1 MRRLIVVFGIV
12 VLVAVAAFV
21 PLRRLMSHDTSTRSE
36 SQPSTAASEGDADA
50 EGRGGDPDA
59 EGARFGEA
67 NLTTVVAAAAPGWAG
82 ENVVGTGNTWEPSVA
97 ADPSAPYV
105 YVMYNDFTATKAC
118 NTCPKPPM
126 IVRASSDG
134 GATFGP
140 EVQVC
145 GAGCPHVAWQYDPVL
160 AVTSTGVVYAVWM
173 NEYKIVFSKSTDH
186 GAHWSAPTLVS
197 GKISSDKPW
206 LGISKNGTDVYIT
219 FTKGTGGDLYET
231 HSHNG
236 GSTFSAAQ
244 LIGTVAGSH
253 YFYSNGLAVLPS
265 GTAVMSASQYPN
277 TNRQTTTSP
286 ISISTFRTTNGG
298 TTWTR
303 VNVDSVFG
311 GPSYVTS
318 STTTLAADASGNLVV
333 EYGGSTTAGANGNI
347 WVQRSTD
354 GGLSWTGKRLLTPS
368 SGGGDASFPAI
379 AAGAAGDFRLTYMD
393 SRTGAWNVW
402 YRTSTDGGVTWS
414 ADVKLS
420 DATSGASYVSATGFA
435 APYGD
440 YDAIAMTNLGKS
452 VAVMG
457 EGADFT
463 AGPGNIWFNR
473 QT

>member
-1 MRRLIVVFGIV
+1 MRRSVGVCGIIL
-12 VLVAVAAFV
+12 LVALAAFF
-21 PLRRLMSHDTSTRSE
+21 PLRYLRSHGTSTRSE
-36 SQPSTAASEGDADA
+36 SQPSSATSEDDADA
-50 EGRGGDPDA
+50 AGRGGDPDA
-59 EGARFGEA
+59 TVARFGEA
-67 NLTTVVAAAAPGWAG
+67 KLSAVVAAPSAGWAG
-82 ENVVGTGNTWEPSVA
+82 ENVVGSGNTWEPSVA

-126 IVRASSDG
+126 IVRASSNG

-140 EVQVC
+140 EVKVC
-145 GAGCPHVAWQYDPVL
+145 AAACPHVAWQYDPVL

-173 NEYKIVFSKSTDH
+173 NEYKIVFSKSIDH
-186 GAHWSAPTLVS
+186 GSTWSAPTLVS

-244 LIGTVAGSH
+244 IIGTVANSH
-253 YFYSNGLAVLPS
+253 YFYSNGFAVLPS

-277 TNRQTTTSP
+277 TNRQMTTSP

-298 TTWTR
+298 ATWTR

-318 STTTLAADASGNLVV
+318 STTTLAADASGSLVV
-333 EYGGSTTAGANGNI
+333 EYGGSTTPGANGNI
-347 WVQRSTD
+347 WVQRSTN
-354 GGLSWTGKRLLTPS
+354 GGLTWTGKTLLTPT

-402 YRTSTDGGVTWS
+402 YRASTDGGATWS

-420 DATSGASYVSATGFA
+420 DATSGASYVSAAGFA

-440 YDAIAMTNLGKS
+440 YDAIAITNLGKS
-452 VAVMG
+452 VAAMG

>member
-1 MRRLIVVFGIV
+1 MRKAIGLGGIII
-12 VLVAVAAFV
+12 LVAAAVFL
-21 PLRRLMSHDTSTRSE
+21 PLRYMRSHEASDQALAQASTTSE
-36 SQPSTAASEGDADA
+36 EEPEA

-59 EGARFGEA
+59 EAVRVGEA
-67 NLTTVVAAAAPGWAG
+67 RLSTVVNAPSAGWAG
-82 ENVVGTGNTWEPSVA
+82 ESVVGTGNTWEPTIA
-97 ADPSAPYV
+97 ADPGSPYV

-118 NTCPKPPM
+118 NTCPSIPM
-126 IVRASSDG
+126 IVRASSNG

-145 GAGCPHVAWQYDPVL
+145 GINCPHVSWQYDPVL
-160 AVTSTGVVYAVWM
+160 AVTTTGDVYAVWM
-173 NEYKIVFSKSTDH
+173 NEYKIVFSKSTNH
-186 GAHWSAPTLVS
+186 GTTWSTPTLVS
-197 GKISSDKPW
+197 GKLSSDKPW

-231 HSHNG
+231 HSHNA
-236 GSTFSAAQ
+236 GSTFSTAQ
-244 LIGTVAGSH
+244 MIGTVPNNH
-253 YFYSNGLAVLPS
+253 YFYSNGFAVLPS

-277 TNRQTTTSP
+277 TNRQTTTTP

-303 VNVDSVFG
+303 VNVDSVFA
-311 GPSYVTS
+311 GPTYVTS
-318 STTTLAADASGNLVV
+318 STTTLAGDASGNMVV

-354 GGLSWTGKRLLTPS
+354 GGLTWTGKTLLTPS
-368 SGGGDASFPAI
+368 TGGGDASFPAI
-379 AAGAAGDFRLTYMD
+379 VGGAAGDFRLTYMD

-402 YRTSTDGGVTWS
+402 YRASTDGGVTWS

-420 DATSGASYVSATGFA
+420 DASTGAPYKSATGFTD
-435 APYGD
+435 PYGD
-440 YDAIAMTNLGKS
+440 YDAIAITNLGKS

-457 EGADFT
+457 EGTSFS